1 MKKTIIYFV
10 SEDWYFCSHRLPVA
24 RSALNNGYRVVVITK
39 VNRHADIIKSEGFEL
54 YPIAISRGGI
64 NPIKDIKTIISLY
77 KCYKK
82 YSPNIVHHVAIKPVI
97 YGTLVASMIGSIK
110 IVNAMTGLGF
120 VFVSN
125 SIKAKIIRFLPI
137 KFLEFYLII
146 KI

>member
-82 YSPNIVHHVAIKPVI
+82 YSPNIIGITCKGSCKLFKDTLLKVALFFAIHKELI
-97 YGTLVASMIGSIK
+97 SI
-110 IVNAMTGLGF
+110 V
-120 VFVSN
+120 
-125 SIKAKIIRFLPI
+125 R
-137 KFLEFYLII
+137 
-146 KI
+146 